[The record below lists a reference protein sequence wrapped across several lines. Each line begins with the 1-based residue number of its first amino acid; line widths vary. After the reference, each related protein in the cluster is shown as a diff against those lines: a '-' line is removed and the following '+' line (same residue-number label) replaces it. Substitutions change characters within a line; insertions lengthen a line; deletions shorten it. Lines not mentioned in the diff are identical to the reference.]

1 VSGPEKVEE
10 AGFVRLHGARQNN
23 LKNIDVEFPRAALT
37 VVTGISGSGKSS
49 LAFDTIYAEGQRR
62 YVECVSTYAKQFLER
77 LPRPDYDRVDGLAP
91 ALAIRQGAA
100 AQTGRST
107 VGTVTEVADH
117 LRLLLARVGDT
128 ICGQCGTKV
137 PRHSVDSVL
146 EAILARASSEV
157 TIWFTLPAH
166 PGETAKELWARA
178 LARGFVR
185 ARPAP
190 GAAGTKARP
199 APGAWARLDEP
210 MPRGSKAPIH
220 VYVDRLSP
228 SPESRMRLRESL
240 EAAWREGH
248 GRVFVE
254 GGEETLCYHDGRTC
268 ERCGREF
275 PEPLP
280 QLFSF
285 NSPYGACPECRGFG
299 NILTFTLRRVVPH
312 PGKTLLEG
320 ALDPWANSWR
330 AHFLPKLK
338 TVSERHGIPLDQP
351 FRSLSKEHQKI
362 LLEGAPGF
370 RGVFPFLER
379 LREKSYKSSAR
390 FLVKRY
396 QEPVLCATCGGNRLK
411 PEALEVQVGGQN
423 IAQLLA
429 MTVGELRAF
438 LSTLTLDPMRERIAA
453 TVLAELRGRLE
464 YLSDTGLDYLTLDR
478 PSKTLSGGEAQRIEL
493 ANALGGSLSHALYV
507 LDEPTVGLH
516 PRDTERLIRA
526 LRRLQGR
533 KNTVLVVEHDPD
545 VIQAADWVVELGPG
559 AGERGGRVLYQ
570 GPRERWPGR
579 DLAGPEWAEA
589 VAEGGAPYGKARQ
602 AAWIEILGAREH
614 NLKSI
619 DVRIPVGAVV
629 GVCGVSGSGKSTL
642 VEEILWRAAAR
653 TLGEDAPEPGA
664 HRSVR
669 GVESFARVVLVDQTP
684 VMRSFRSN
692 PVTYVKAFDRIR
704 ERYARTPLA
713 RQRGYAPGTFSF
725 NVKGGRCE
733 RCEGAGVEKVEMY
746 FLADLWI
753 PCEGCGG
760 RRYRTEVLDVLVH
773 GLSLDKLLEKT
784 VEETLGLFQGETEIQ
799 EPLWVL
805 ERVGLGY
812 LRLGQPLSTL
822 SGGEIQRLK
831 LARELSDRSPSA
843 TLFLLDEPTVGL
855 HRKDVLVLL
864 RVLRELKRR
873 GSTVVLVEHNLDL
886 LAACDYVIELGPDGG
901 DAGGYL
907 IAEGPPEELARN
919 EASLTGRYL
928 KKIAACA

>member
-1 VSGPEKVEE
+1 MSNQD
-10 AGFVRLHGARQNN
+10 AFVRLRGARQNN
-23 LKNIDVEFPRAALT
+23 LKNIDVAFPRAALT
-37 VVTGISGSGKSS
+37 VVTGVSGSGKSS

-77 LPRPDYDRVDGLAP
+77 LPRPDYDGIDGLAP

-107 VGTVTEVADH
+107 VGTVTEIADH

-146 EAILARASSEV
+146 TAMLARGAEEV
-157 TIWFTLPAH
+157 TIAFTLPAH
-166 PGETAKELWARA
+166 PGEKPKDLWARA

-185 ARPAP
+185 ARPSSD
-190 GAAGTKARP
+190 AAGPGKR
-199 APGAWARLDEP
+199 APVLGAWARLDEP
-210 MPRGSKAPIH
+210 APRGIKAGLR
-220 VYVDRLSP
+220 VYVDRVAP
-228 SPESRMRLRESL
+228 TPGNRMRLRESL
-240 EAAWREGH
+240 EIAWREGH

-254 GGEETLCYHDGRTC
+254 RAGGETLAYHDGRTC

-285 NSPYGACPECRGFG
+285 NSPYGACPDCRGFG
-299 NILTFTLRRVVPH
+299 NILTFTLRRVVPD
-312 PGKTLLEG
+312 PGKTILEG

-330 AHFLPKLK
+330 AHFMPKLR
-338 TVSERHGIPLDQP
+338 TVSERHGIPLDKP

-396 QEPVLCATCGGNRLK
+396 QEPVVCERCGGNRLK
-411 PEALEVQVGGQN
+411 PEALEVFVGGRN

-438 LSTLTLDPMRERIAA
+438 LSALALDSIRNTIAA
-453 TVLAELRGRLE
+453 TVLEELRGRLE
-464 YLSDTGLDYLTLDR
+464 YLGETGLDYLTLDR
-478 PSKTLSGGEAQRIEL
+478 SSKTLSGGEAQRIEL

-516 PRDTERLIRA
+516 PRDTERLIRV
-526 LRRLQGR
+526 LRRLQSR
-533 KNTVLVVEHDPD
+533 KNTLLIVEHDPD
-545 VIQAADWVVELGPG
+545 VIQSADWIVELGPG

-579 DLAGPEWAEA
+579 DLAGAEWAEA
-589 VAEGGAPYGKARQ
+589 VADQGASSYGKGKRSGKE
-602 AAWIEILGAREH
+602 WIEILGASEH

-619 DVRIPVGAVV
+619 DVRIPVGAIV

-642 VEEILWRAAAR
+642 VEDILWRAAAR
-653 TLGEDAPEPGA
+653 ALGEDAPEPGA
-664 HRSVR
+664 HRSV
-669 GVESFARVVLVDQTP
+669 GGLGSLDRVALVDQTP
-684 VMRSFRSN
+684 VMRSLRSN

-704 ERYARTPLA
+704 ERYARTPLG
-713 RQRGYAPGTFSF
+713 RQRKYTPGTFSF

-733 RCEGAGVEKVEMY
+733 RCEGAGVNRVEMY
-746 FLADLWI
+746 FLADLWV
-753 PCEGCGG
+753 PCESCNG
-760 RRYRTEVLDVLVH
+760 RRYGPEVLEVKVH
-773 GLSLDKLLEKT
+773 GLSLDRLLDKT
-784 VEETLGLFQGETEIQ
+784 VEETLALFQGETEIQ

-831 LARELSDRSPSA
+831 LARELSDRTAAS

-855 HRKDVLVLL
+855 HRRDVLVLL

-886 LAACDYVIELGPDGG
+886 LAACDYLIELGPEGG
-901 DAGGYL
+901 ALGGHL
-907 IAEGPPEELARN
+907 IAEGTPEDLARN

-928 KKIAACA
+928 RRIAACA

>member
-1 VSGPEKVEE
+1 MYDRVVPAPEISEE

-23 LKNIDVEFPRAALT
+23 LKNIDVAFPRAALT
-37 VVTGISGSGKSS
+37 VVTGVSGSGKSS
-49 LAFDTIYAEGQRR
+49 LAFDTVYAEGQRR

-77 LPRPDYDRVDGLAP
+77 LPRPDFDRIDGLAP

-117 LRLLLARVGDT
+117 LRLLLARVGET
-128 ICGQCGTKV
+128 ICGGCGTRV

-146 EAILARASSEV
+146 EAILARGGEAV
-157 TIWFTLPAH
+157 TVWFELATH
-166 PGETAKELWARA
+166 PGEKPKDLWARA

-185 ARPAP
+185 ARS
-190 GAAGTKARP
+190 G
-199 APGAWARLDEP
+199 GAWSRLDEP
-210 MPRGSKAPIH
+210 MPKGTKAPIQVH
-220 VYVDRLSP
+220 VDRIEP
-228 SPESRMRLRESL
+228 TPANRARLRESL
-240 EAAWREGH
+240 EIAWREGH

-254 GGEETLCYHDGRTC
+254 RADGETLVYHDGRTC

-299 NILTFTLRRVVPH
+299 NILTFTLRRVVRD
-312 PGKTLLEG
+312 PGKSLREG

-330 AHFLPKLK
+330 AHFMPKLEAVCEK
-338 TVSERHGIPLDQP
+338 HGISMDKP
-351 FRSLSKEHQKI
+351 FRSLSKDHQKI
-362 LLEGAPGF
+362 LLHGEPGF

-390 FLVKRY
+390 FLVKAY
-396 QEPVLCATCGGNRLK
+396 QEPMICARCGGNRLK
-411 PEALEVQVGGQN
+411 PEALEVYVGGKN
-423 IAQLLA
+423 IADLTA

-438 LSTLTLDPMRERIAA
+438 FASLELDPLREEIAA

-464 YLSDTGLDYLTLDR
+464 YLGETGLDYLTLDR

-516 PRDTERLIRA
+516 PRDTERLVRV
-526 LRRLQGR
+526 LRRLQSR
-533 KNTVLVVEHDPD
+533 KNTLLIVEHDPD
-545 VIQAADWVVELGPG
+545 VIQSADWIVELGPG

-579 DLAGPEWAEA
+579 DLGATEWAET
-589 VAEGGAPYGKARQ
+589 VAEPASSPYDAARRPG
-602 AAWIEILGAREH
+602 WIEILGAAEH

-619 DVRIPVGAVV
+619 DVRIPVGAIV

-642 VEEILWRAAAR
+642 VEDILWRAAAR
-653 TLGEDAPEPGA
+653 TLGQDAPEPGA

-669 GVESFARVVLVDQTP
+669 GLDAFDRVSLVDQTP
-684 VMRSFRSN
+684 VMRSLRSN

-713 RQRGYAPGTFSF
+713 RQRRYTPGTFSF

-733 RCEGAGVEKVEMY
+733 RCEGAGVNRVEMY
-746 FLADLWI
+746 FLADLWV

-760 RRYRTEVLDVLVH
+760 RRYRSEVLEMKVH
-773 GLSLDKLLEKT
+773 GLSMDQLLDRT
-784 VEETLGLFQGETEIQ
+784 VEETLALFHGEAEIQ

-831 LARELSDRSPSA
+831 LARELSDRTSA
-843 TLFLLDEPTVGL
+843 ITLFLLDEPTVGL

-886 LAACDYVIELGPDGG
+886 LAACDYLIELGPDGG
-901 DAGGYL
+901 EAGGYR
-907 IAEGPPEELARN
+907 IAEGAPEDLARN
-919 EASLTGRYL
+919 DASLTGRYL
-928 KKIAACA
+928 RKIAACA